1 MHQVMR
7 ATLKLPAQARPG
19 GPTRLEDVG
28 VMTAERRKLT
38 EPLESVTGFFGT
50 LMVLALAVFAGFW
63 AFGSGIYSA
72 GPGQVCENQP
82 GATYSGEWQT
92 PYVSAKPGASID
104 IIGTVQACTNH
115 PGIGQW
121 ALYDLTEVPT
131 ILAWC
136 GVLLLLWR
144 MIRVADQAGP
154 FTPAVATAMR
164 RLGWFI
170 LAGSLTVAVL
180 RAVSTGL
187 LLSGQLEA
195 GTTQGGD
202 LFVELVWGVIRATMP
217 VPALAGAA
225 LLTLARIFRVGA
237 AMDDEL
243 KGTV

>member
-1 MHQVMR
+1 
-7 ATLKLPAQARPG
+7 
-19 GPTRLEDVG
+19 
-28 VMTAERRKLT
+28 MTTTERKKLT
-38 EPLESVTGFFGT
+38 EPLASVTGFFGA
-50 LMVLALAVFAGFW
+50 LMVLALAVAAGFW
-63 AFGSGIYSA
+63 AFGSGTYSA
-72 GPGQVCENQP
+72 GPSQVCEYQP
-82 GATYSGEWQT
+82 GTTYSGSWQT
-92 PYVSAKPGASID
+92 PSVSAKPGASLNIV
-104 IIGTVQACTNH
+104 GTVSACTNH

-121 ALYDLTEVPT
+121 ALYGLAEVPT

-170 LAGSLTVAVL
+170 LAGSLTVALL

-187 LLSGQLEA
+187 LLNSQLTGETM
-195 GTTQGGD
+195 GINLYPG
-202 LFVELVWGVIRATMP
+202 LVWGVVRATMP

>member
-1 MHQVMR
+1 
-7 ATLKLPAQARPG
+7 
-19 GPTRLEDVG
+19 
-28 VMTAERRKLT
+28 MTTTDRKKLT
-38 EPLESVTGFFGT
+38 EPLASVTVFFGA
-50 LMVLALAVFAGFW
+50 LMLLALAVFAGFS
-63 AFGSGIYSA
+63 AFGPRGFISA
-72 GPGQVCENQP
+72 PSVCENQP
-82 GATYSGEWQT
+82 GVTYGSSWQT
-92 PYVSAKPGASID
+92 PFVAAKPGASIN
-104 IIGTVQACTNH
+104 IIGTVQACAVH

-121 ALYDLTEVPT
+121 ALYGLAEVPT

-144 MIRVADQAGP
+144 MIRVAGQEGP

-180 RAVSTGL
+180 RAASIGL
-187 LLSGQLEA
+187 LLSGLLKGE
-195 GTTQGGD
+195 TTGVNMYPG
-202 LFVELVWGVIRATMP
+202 LVWGVVRATMP

-225 LLTLARIFRVGA
+225 LLTLARIFRVGT

>member
-1 MHQVMR
+1 M
-7 ATLKLPAQARPG
+7 
-19 GPTRLEDVG
+19 
-28 VMTAERRKLT
+28 MTMNERKKLT
-38 EPLESVTGFFGT
+38 EPLASVTGYFGV
-50 LMVLALAVFAGFW
+50 LMLLALAVFAGLW
-63 AFGSGIYSA
+63 VFGSGAYGGTPS
-72 GPGQVCENQP
+72 VCENQP
-82 GATYSGEWQT
+82 GATYSGDWQT
-92 PYVSAKPGASID
+92 PFVSAKPGASID
-104 IIGTVQACTNH
+104 IVGTVQACTNH

-121 ALYDLTEVPT
+121 ALYGLAEVPT

-144 MIRVADQAGP
+144 MIRVAGRAGP

-170 LAGSLTVAVL
+170 LAGSLTVALL
-180 RAVSTGL
+180 RAVGIDL
-187 LLSGQLEA
+187 LLSGLLKGQ
-195 GTTQGGD
+195 TTGVSMYPG
-202 LFVELVWGVIRATMP
+202 LAWGVARAIMP

>member
-1 MHQVMR
+1 V
-7 ATLKLPAQARPG
+7 
-19 GPTRLEDVG
+19 D
-28 VMTAERRKLT
+28 VMTTTERKKLT
-38 EPLESVTGFFGT
+38 EPLASVTSFFGM

-63 AFGSGIYSA
+63 AFGSGAYSA

-82 GATYSGEWQT
+82 GATYSGDWQT
-92 PYVSAKPGASID
+92 PFVSAKPGASID
-104 IIGTVQACTNH
+104 IVGTVQACTNH

-121 ALYDLTEVPT
+121 ALYSLAQVPT

-195 GTTQGGD
+195 GTGQGQGGETIGGD
-202 LFVELVWGVIRATMP
+202 LFVELAWGVIRATMP

>member
-1 MHQVMR
+1 LEGVDVM
-7 ATLKLPAQARPG
+7 
-19 GPTRLEDVG
+19 
-28 VMTAERRKLT
+28 MTTERKKLT
-38 EPLESVTGFFGT
+38 EPLASVTGFFGA

-63 AFGSGIYSA
+63 AFGSGTFSA

-82 GATYSGEWQT
+82 GATYSGDWQT
-92 PYVSAKPGASID
+92 PYLSAKPGASIS

-121 ALYDLTEVPT
+121 ALYYLAEVPT

-170 LAGSLTVAVL
+170 LAGSLSVAVL

-187 LLSGQLEA
+187 LLSGQL
-195 GTTQGGD
+195 QGDTMGIN
-202 LFVELVWGVIRATMP
+202 LYPGLVWGVIRATMP

-237 AMDDEL
+237 AMENDL

>member
-1 MHQVMR
+1 
-7 ATLKLPAQARPG
+7 
-19 GPTRLEDVG
+19 LEDVD
-28 VMTAERRKLT
+28 VMSTTERKKLT
-38 EPLESVTGFFGT
+38 EPLESVTGFFGA

-63 AFGSGIYSA
+63 AFGSGAYSA

-82 GATYSGEWQT
+82 GATYSGDWQT

-121 ALYDLTEVPT
+121 ALYGLTEVPT
-131 ILAWC
+131 ILAWG

-144 MIRVADQAGP
+144 MIRAADQAGP

-180 RAVSTGL
+180 HAVSTGL
-187 LLSGQLEA
+187 LLSSQLQA
-195 GTTQGGD
+195 GTTQGGTTQGGETIGGD

-225 LLTLARIFRVGA
+225 LLTLARMFRVGV
-237 AMDDEL
+237 AMEHDL
-243 KGTV
+243 QGTV

>member
-1 MHQVMR
+1 
-7 ATLKLPAQARPG
+7 
-19 GPTRLEDVG
+19 
-28 VMTAERRKLT
+28 MTTTERKKLT
-38 EPLESVTGFFGT
+38 EPLASVTVYFGG

-63 AFGSGIYSA
+63 AFGSGIYST
-72 GPGQVCENQP
+72 GPNQVCENDP
-82 GATYSGEWQT
+82 GTTYGGSNQT
-92 PYVSAKPGASID
+92 PFVSAKPGASMETV
-104 IIGTVQACTNH
+104 GTVQACTNH
-115 PGIGQW
+115 AGIGQW
-121 ALYDLTEVPT
+121 ALYGLAEVPT

-144 MIRVADQAGP
+144 MIRVADRAGP

-170 LAGSLTVAVL
+170 LAASLTVAVL

-187 LLSGQLEA
+187 LLDSQL
-195 GTTQGGD
+195 QGDTMGAE
-202 LFVELVWGVIRATMP
+202 LYANLVWGVIRATMP

>member
-1 MHQVMR
+1 
-7 ATLKLPAQARPG
+7 LK
-19 GPTRLEDVG
+19 DVD
-28 VMTAERRKLT
+28 VMTTTERRKLT
-38 EPLESVTGFFGT
+38 EPLESVTGFFGM

-63 AFGSGIYSA
+63 AFGSGAYSA

-82 GATYSGEWQT
+82 GATYSGDWQT

-121 ALYDLTEVPT
+121 ALYGLTEVPT
-131 ILAWC
+131 IVAWC

-187 LLSGQLEA
+187 LLSGQLGA
-195 GTTQGGD
+195 GTTQGQGGETIDGD
-202 LFVELVWGVIRATMP
+202 LFVELAWGVIRATMP

-225 LLTLARIFRVGA
+225 LLTLARIFRVGV
-237 AMDDEL
+237 AMENDL

>member
-1 MHQVMR
+1 
-7 ATLKLPAQARPG
+7 
-19 GPTRLEDVG
+19 LEGVD
-28 VMTAERRKLT
+28 VMTTTDRKKLT
-38 EPLESVTGFFGT
+38 EPLGSVTAYFGV
-50 LMVLALAVFAGFW
+50 LMLLALVVFAGLW
-63 AFGSGIYSA
+63 AFGP
-72 GPGQVCENQP
+72 PGYGGAPSVCENQP
-82 GATYSGEWQT
+82 GITYGGPWQ
-92 PYVSAKPGASID
+92 PPDVAARPGASINV
-104 IIGTVQACTNH
+104 ISTVEACAVH

-121 ALYDLTEVPT
+121 ALYGLAEVPT

-144 MIRVADQAGP
+144 MIRVASQAGP

-170 LAGSLTVAVL
+170 LAGSLTVALL
-180 RAVSTGL
+180 RAVSIDL
-187 LLSGQLEA
+187 LLSGLLRGE
-195 GTTQGGD
+195 TTGVSMYPG
-202 LFVELVWGVIRATMP
+202 LVWGVVRATMP

>member
-1 MHQVMR
+1 
-7 ATLKLPAQARPG
+7 
-19 GPTRLEDVG
+19 
-28 VMTAERRKLT
+28 MTTERRKLT
-38 EPLESVTGFFGT
+38 EPLESVTGFFGM
-50 LMVLALAVFAGFW
+50 LMVLALAVFAGLW
-63 AFGSGIYSA
+63 AFGSGSLSG
-72 GPGQVCENQP
+72 GPGAVCEKQP
-82 GATYSGEWQT
+82 GATYSGDWHT
-92 PYVSAKPGASID
+92 PFVSAKPGASIE
-104 IIGTVQACTNH
+104 IVGTIQACANH

-121 ALYDLTEVPT
+121 ALYGLAEVPT
-131 ILAWC
+131 IVAWC

-154 FTPAVATAMR
+154 FTLAVATAMR

-187 LLSGQLEA
+187 LLSGQLQA
-195 GTTQGGD
+195 GPGQGGEMIGGD
-202 LFVELVWGVIRATMP
+202 LFVELAWGVIRATMP

>member
-1 MHQVMR
+1 
-7 ATLKLPAQARPG
+7 
-19 GPTRLEDVG
+19 
-28 VMTAERRKLT
+28 MTTTERKKLT
-38 EPLESVTGFFGT
+38 EPLASVTTYFGV
-50 LMVLALAVFAGFW
+50 LMLLALAVFAGLW
-63 AFGSGIYSA
+63 VFGSGAYGGTPS
-72 GPGQVCENQP
+72 VCENQP
-82 GATYSGEWQT
+82 GITYSGPWQP
-92 PYVSAKPGASID
+92 PYLAARPGASINVNST
-104 IIGTVQACTNH
+104 IEACANH

-121 ALYDLTEVPT
+121 ALYGLAEVPT

-144 MIRVADQAGP
+144 MIRVADRAGP

-170 LAGSLTVAVL
+170 LAASLTVAVL

-187 LLSGQLEA
+187 LLNSQL
-195 GTTQGGD
+195 QGDTMGAE
-202 LFVELVWGVIRATMP
+202 LYVNLVWGVIRATMP

>member
-1 MHQVMR
+1 
-7 ATLKLPAQARPG
+7 
-19 GPTRLEDVG
+19 LEDVD
-28 VMTAERRKLT
+28 VMTTTERRKLT
-38 EPLESVTGFFGT
+38 EPLESVTGFFGM
-50 LMVLALAVFAGFW
+50 LMVLTLAIFAGLW
-63 AFGSGIYSA
+63 AFGSGSFSG
-72 GPGQVCENQP
+72 GPGPVCENQP
-82 GATYSGEWQT
+82 GATYSSSWQT
-92 PYVSAKPGASID
+92 PYVSAKPGASIE
-104 IIGTVQACTNH
+104 IVGTVQACTTH

-121 ALYDLTEVPT
+121 VLYGLAEVPT
-131 ILAWC
+131 VVAWC

-144 MIRVADQAGP
+144 MIRVAGREGP
-154 FTPAVATAMR
+154 FTPAVAAAMR

-180 RAVSTGL
+180 RALSTGL

-195 GTTQGGD
+195 GPNQGGETIGGD
-202 LFVELVWGVIRATMP
+202 LFVALVWGVIRATMP

>member
-1 MHQVMR
+1 
-7 ATLKLPAQARPG
+7 
-19 GPTRLEDVG
+19 
-28 VMTAERRKLT
+28 MTTTERKKLT
-38 EPLESVTGFFGT
+38 EPLASVTSFFGM
-50 LMVLALAVFAGFW
+50 LMVLALAVFAGLW
-63 AFGSGIYSA
+63 VFGSGAYGGTPS
-72 GPGQVCENQP
+72 VCENQP
-82 GATYSGEWQT
+82 GITYSGPWQP
-92 PYVSAKPGASID
+92 PYLAARPGASINVNST
-104 IIGTVQACTNH
+104 IEACANH

-121 ALYDLTEVPT
+121 ALYGLAEVPT

-144 MIRVADQAGP
+144 MIRVADRAGP

-187 LLSGQLEA
+187 LLSGQL
-195 GTTQGGD
+195 QGDTMGIN
-202 LFVELVWGVIRATMP
+202 LSPGLAWGVVRATLP

>member
-1 MHQVMR
+1 M
-7 ATLKLPAQARPG
+7 
-19 GPTRLEDVG
+19 
-28 VMTAERRKLT
+28 MTTERKRLT
-38 EPLESVTGFFGT
+38 EPLESVTGFFGM

-63 AFGSGIYSA
+63 AFGSGTYSA

-82 GATYSGEWQT
+82 DATYSGSWQT

-104 IIGTVQACTNH
+104 IVGTVQACTTH

-121 ALYDLTEVPT
+121 ALYDLAEVPT
-131 ILAWC
+131 IVAWC

-144 MIRVADQAGP
+144 MIRVAGREGP
-154 FTPAVATAMR
+154 FTPAVAAAMR

-180 RAVSTGL
+180 HAVSTGL
-187 LLSGQLEA
+187 LLSSQLEG
-195 GTTQGGD
+195 GTIPGWTISGD